1 MAKYITSISDLTIQ
15 AINNKSEVVIKAKN
29 GNPEFCFKM
38 GMIHLLGINTPIDF
52 KKASQFFCNQSLSDV
67 PDVKLILGFIA
78 ECEGDFSSAFQY
90 YASSESGEKD
100 SYIEKVIKGRNNLQV
115 FFQELDLPLSLNKEV
130 SSILNEF
137 IKTKTSRTGACVK
150 IAAICNDEQ
159 TCLEA
164 AKNLYNSKGY
174 ISAIQWLKKG
184 NIPQDNPLYIEI
196 NKVFSISKKKT
207 LDSKELQ
214 VITIKGNSLLSSEDP
229 TSFLNKIQ
237 KTCDAA
243 SKKCSM
249 EWAELVQKNIKSII
263 KKQKDKEERERL
275 AALAEEEA
283 NEKKRKRKYK
293 FIGII
298 VLLIIAAFLANNPFS
313 DNQSSIDSDE
323 EECVLKGN
331 IKFHGD
337 VDGYP
342 ITMELQI
349 EGERIKGWLYYDR
362 YGPENK
368 LYLSGSIQG
377 KRILLDETDAN
388 GKYTGVY
395 SGSYSDG
402 VIEGKYKNLK
412 KVMPFRL
419 TELY

>member
-298 VLLIIAAFLANNPFS
+298 VLLIIAAFLSNNPFS
-313 DNQSSIDSDE
+313 DNQSSNSDE

-349 EGERIKGWLYYDR
+349 EGSSITGSLFYDK
-362 YGPENK
+362 YGPENV
-368 LYLSGSIQG
+368 LYLDGFMKGDRITLTESDKDKKFTG
-377 KRILLDETDAN
+377 KFR
-388 GKYTGVY
+388 
-395 SGSYSDG
+395 GSYSNG
-402 VIEGKYKNLK
+402 VYEGDYTNEKRT
-412 KVMPFRL
+412 MPFNLR
-419 TELY
+419 EQP